1 MTIKRK
7 ALSSNVA
14 IVVPIYKSFKLLDK
28 LELNL
33 FKQIKTVFSNREILI
48 ILPESLENDWNQNSG
63 FKTVSFKNA
72 YFKDKLSYSKLLCRK
87 EFYESFSNFDY
98 IQIIQTDCWIFNDN
112 LDYFTNLDYDY
123 FGAPWMEGGFEGYP
137 EEKLWKTGNGGF
149 SLRRIST
156 FISILEQI
164 LSSQKGKMPVFKTIP
179 NSPKDVIKNFGIRNN
194 LKHYI
199 KKAPGEDIFWCVYV
213 PQIFNQSEFYIA
225 DTITAAHYAFEV
237 LPRFLYDEITK
248 GKLPMGCHNWQGN
261 DPSFWKDYI
270 F

>member
-164 LSSQKGKMPVFKTIP
+164 LSSQKGKCPFSKLSQILLKMLLKILVL
-179 NSPKDVIKNFGIRNN
+179 GI
-194 LKHYI
+194 
-199 KKAPGEDIFWCVYV
+199 
-213 PQIFNQSEFYIA
+213 
-225 DTITAAHYAFEV
+225 T
-237 LPRFLYDEITK
+237 
-248 GKLPMGCHNWQGN
+248 
-261 DPSFWKDYI
+261 
-270 F
+270 